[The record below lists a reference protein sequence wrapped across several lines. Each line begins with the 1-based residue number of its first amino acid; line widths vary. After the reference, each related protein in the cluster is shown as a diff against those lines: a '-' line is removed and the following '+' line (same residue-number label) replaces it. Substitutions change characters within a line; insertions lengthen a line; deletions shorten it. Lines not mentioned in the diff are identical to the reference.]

1 MVDKARRRVLGTAA
15 LLAGLGGLALIAA
28 GWWLLDWR
36 YPDQWSRFGDGAWWA
51 SMGARALGYLAFGKL
66 GFKVALA
73 TVIVILALVTM
84 RGRPSRGA
92 AERPRPPGPTEGP
105 QS

>member
-1 MVDKARRRVLGTAA
+1 MVDTAHRRVLGAAA
-15 LLAGLGGLALIAA
+15 LVAGLGGLALIAV

-36 YPDQWSRFGDGAWWA
+36 YSDQWSRFGDGAWWA
-51 SMGARALGYLAFGKL
+51 SMSARALGYLALGKL

-73 TVIVILALVTM
+73 TVIAILALVTM
-84 RGRPSRGA
+84 RGRLSRGA
-92 AERPRPPGPTEGP
+92 AERPQPPGPAEGP